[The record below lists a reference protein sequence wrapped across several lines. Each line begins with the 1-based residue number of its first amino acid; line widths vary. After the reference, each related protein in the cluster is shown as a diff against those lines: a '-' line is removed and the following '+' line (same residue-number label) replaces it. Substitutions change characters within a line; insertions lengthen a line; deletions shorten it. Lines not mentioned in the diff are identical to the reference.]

1 MTTHSDNL
9 KVLSKQQLV
18 DDDTALEFY
27 KLCSDCNLPGLMD
40 TFGDLSDTTNI
51 DINYAYYMVYHKLTN
66 NNNDNNNKS
75 LILAWLIKLD
85 PNINYDGIPD
95 DYTADEHIPNDAL
108 RLACVAGHY
117 KVVKWLLEEEPYLS
131 SFKNRC
137 DICDIFD
144 ISCYNDNLDIT
155 KMIFELLADYITDRN
170 LILNQAY
177 QNAISN
183 QNAETTKWLLEINP
197 NINTTQICN

>member
-1 MTTHSDNL
+1 MTTHTDDL
-9 KVLSKQQLV
+9 KALSKQQLV
-18 DDDTALEFY
+18 DDDTALAFY
-27 KLCSDCNLPGLMD
+27 KLCSDCNLAGLMD

-137 DICDIFD
+137 NICDIFK
-144 ISCYNDNLDIT
+144 ITCYNDNLDIT
-155 KMIFELLADYITDRN
+155 KMIFELLADYISERN
-170 LILNQAY
+170 LILNEAY

-197 NINTTQICN
+197 NINTTQMCN

>member
-18 DDDTALEFY
+18 DDDTVLEFY
-27 KLCSDCNLPGLMD
+27 KLCSDCNLAGLMD
-40 TFGDLSDTTNI
+40 TFGDLSDKTNI

-137 DICDIFD
+137 DICDIFK
-144 ISCYNDNLDIT
+144 ITCYNGNLDIT
-155 KMIFELLADYITDRN
+155 KMIFELLADYISERN
-170 LILNQAY
+170 LILNEAY

-197 NINTTQICN
+197 NINTTQMCN